1 MKRNIN
7 HFGSTVM
14 GERGQVVIPA
24 ELRKKYKLKKGERF
38 IVFSDNDNLIILF
51 RGSRLS
57 KVIAHLIKK
66 LNKLKEI
73 SK

>member
-1 MKRNIN
+1 
-7 HFGSTVM
+7 VM